1 MDGEPHW
8 RQHGLSLEVRRVGY
22 CLLNLTMLSF
32 SLLTMKSNPAVPVC
46 SQVSKESRWELVQRS
61 CYLQLQPSV
70 VKCDVSA
77 ASPRRPMLEMVRLG
91 R

>member
-1 MDGEPHW
+1 
-8 RQHGLSLEVRRVGY
+8 
-22 CLLNLTMLSF
+22 MLSF
-32 SLLTMKSNPAVPVC
+32 CLVAMKRRPAVPVC

-70 VKCDVSA
+70 VKCDVSE

>member
-1 MDGEPHW
+1 M
-8 RQHGLSLEVRRVGY
+8 RRVGY
-22 CLLNLTMLSF
+22 CLLNLTMLSS
-32 SLLTMKSNPAVPVC
+32 SLLTMKRNAAVPVC

-77 ASPRRPMLEMVRLG
+77 ASPRRPMLEMVRVG